1 MPIIMDL
8 LNTLGVSAHISS
20 KWTSTLISTR
30 PLTLLAITSALLASY
45 PILKL
50 FYALFLSH
58 TIYTHFHPLRRL
70 PRIKERPSLL
80 LGANQVILDSPPGQ
94 AERRWL
100 DTHDTT
106 VIVYPGFLGTHSV
119 YVADPTAI
127 HHLFGP
133 GHGAYEKSEI
143 RQRILRVLL
152 GQGLVTATSKQ
163 AVKQRRIIVPALQT
177 RNLERLAPVF
187 QDACEGMVGVVK
199 ENLLA
204 AQNQKEAEGTG
215 RKPMITGGNQHED
228 KGDKGEMTVL
238 DLGDVLWA
246 CSLDIIGKAG
256 FGYDFHAVQSAR
268 RRVSTTGTTD
278 TINTGHTNSNSN
290 SNSVLDEKNLSTYTA
305 NNATNTT
312 TVIPPQN
319 RLARAFDDAM
329 EATLKP
335 STFDRLVTLVAAV
348 LFPVFTMLPITKA
361 NRECVKARKLMD
373 HVAGGILDQRLDAVE
388 EAGLK
393 EKADFEGDQKDLLGV
408 LVRANRATD
417 LKPDQRLTRPELLG
431 QLTTFLVAG
440 HETTAAAAAWLLYY
454 LSLYPDIQARVYEE
468 VKELD
473 RKVASEGEGREG
485 GRPTWR
491 EMAELPLLRA
501 CFFEASRLQP
511 SLPVTHR
518 DAVEDDVIPLSRPL
532 RASDNGEP
540 IESMFVPKGTVLT
553 IGIAAINRS
562 TDIWGADAN
571 EFKPDRW
578 FDLEA
583 DKHAPPLKTW
593 SFMMGPRTCP
603 GWRYAQVQVMCIIS
617 SMLREFELHYAG
629 LELQAQMAKIIA
641 GRPIVKDQA
650 DVGSQLPIG
659 LTFRN
664 KDKSG

>member
-1 MPIIMDL
+1 MDL
-8 LNTLGVSAHISS
+8 LNTLGVSTHISS
-20 KWTSTLISTR
+20 KWSSTLASTLASTS
-30 PLTLLAITSALLASY
+30 PLTVLAITLALLASY

-50 FYALFLSH
+50 FYALFISH

-70 PRIKERPSLL
+70 PRIKSRPSLL

-94 AERRWL
+94 AERKWL
-100 DTHDTT
+100 DDHDTT

-177 RNLERLAPVF
+177 KNLERLAPVF
-187 QDACEGMVGVVK
+187 QDACEGMVDVVR
-199 ENLLA
+199 ENLIA
-204 AQNQKEAEGTG
+204 AQKETG
-215 RKPMITGGNQHED
+215 KQ
-228 KGDKGEMTVL
+228 EMTVL

-268 RRVSTTGTTD
+268 RRVPTTGTT
-278 TINTGHTNSNSN
+278 TTNTSCHNNTST
-290 SNSVLDEKNLSTYTA
+290 NSVLDEKNLSTA
-305 NNATNTT
+305 NTTNTT
-312 TVIPPQN
+312 TMIPPQN

-373 HVAGGILDQRLDAVE
+373 HVAGGILDQRLNAVE

-473 RKVASEGEGREG
+473 KKLASEGREG

-518 DAVEDDVIPLSRPL
+518 DAVEDDVIPLSR
-532 RASDNGEP
+532 REFSSDGN
-540 IESMFVPKGTVLT
+540 IFVSTFCGTV
-553 IGIAAINRS
+553 G
-562 TDIWGADAN
+562 
-571 EFKPDRW
+571 
-578 FDLEA
+578 
-583 DKHAPPLKTW
+583 
-593 SFMMGPRTCP
+593 
-603 GWRYAQVQVMCIIS
+603 
-617 SMLREFELHYAG
+617 
-629 LELQAQMAKIIA
+629 
-641 GRPIVKDQA
+641 
-650 DVGSQLPIG
+650 
-659 LTFRN
+659 
-664 KDKSG
+664 

>member
-1 MPIIMDL
+1 MDL
-8 LNTLGVSAHISS
+8 LNTLGVSTHVSS
-20 KWTSTLISTR
+20 QWTSTLASTS
-30 PLTLLAITSALLASY
+30 PLTIIAIALALLASY

-50 FYALFLSH
+50 LYALFLSH

-70 PRIKERPSLL
+70 PRIKSRPSLL

-94 AERRWL
+94 AERKWL
-100 DTHDTT
+100 DDHDTT

-177 RNLERLAPVF
+177 KNLERLAPVF
-187 QDACEGMVGVVK
+187 QDACEGMVDVVR
-199 ENLLA
+199 ENLIA
-204 AQNQKEAEGTG
+204 AQKETG
-215 RKPMITGGNQHED
+215 KQ
-228 KGDKGEMTVL
+228 EMTVL

-268 RRVSTTGTTD
+268 RRVPITATGNTTTTD
-278 TINTGHTNSNSN
+278 T
-290 SNSVLDEKNLSTYTA
+290 VLDEKNL
-305 NNATNTT
+305 ATNTT
-312 TVIPPQN
+312 NTANTVIPPQN

-473 RKVASEGEGREG
+473 RKVASEGEAREE

-518 DAVEDDVIPLSRPL
+518 DAVEDDVIPLSR
-532 RASDNGEP
+532 
-540 IESMFVPKGTVLT
+540 
-553 IGIAAINRS
+553 
-562 TDIWGADAN
+562 
-571 EFKPDRW
+571 
-578 FDLEA
+578 
-583 DKHAPPLKTW
+583 
-593 SFMMGPRTCP
+593 
-603 GWRYAQVQVMCIIS
+603 
-617 SMLREFELHYAG
+617 REFSVTG
-629 LELQAQMAKIIA
+629 
-641 GRPIVKDQA
+641 GRLLCRV
-650 DVGSQLPIG
+650 VG
-659 LTFRN
+659 R
-664 KDKSG
+664 

>member
-1 MPIIMDL
+1 MDL
-8 LNTLGVSAHISS
+8 LNTLGVSTHISS
-20 KWTSTLISTR
+20 KWTPTLTPTLASTS
-30 PLTLLAITSALLASY
+30 PLTVLAITLALLASY

-50 FYALFLSH
+50 FYALFISH

-70 PRIKERPSLL
+70 PRIKSRPSLL

-94 AERRWL
+94 AERKWL
-100 DTHDTT
+100 DDHDTT

-177 RNLERLAPVF
+177 KNLERLAPVF
-187 QDACEGMVGVVK
+187 QDACQGMVDVVR
-199 ENLLA
+199 ENLISA
-204 AQNQKEAEGTG
+204 EAEGTG
-215 RKPMITGGNQHED
+215 RKAKTDGKGN
-228 KGDKGEMTVL
+228 KEMTVL

-268 RRVSTTGTTD
+268 RRVPTTGTTG
-278 TINTGHTNSNSN
+278 TTNT
-290 SNSVLDEKNLSTYTA
+290 NSVLDEKNLSTA
-305 NNATNTT
+305 NTTTNTT
-312 TVIPPQN
+312 IPPQN

-473 RKVASEGEGREG
+473 RKVASEADSGKRDGLAEGA
-485 GRPTWR
+485 RPTWR

-518 DAVEDDVIPLSRPL
+518 DAVEDDVIPLSR
-532 RASDNGEP
+532 REFSSDGN
-540 IESMFVPKGTVLT
+540 IFVSTFCGTV
-553 IGIAAINRS
+553 G
-562 TDIWGADAN
+562 
-571 EFKPDRW
+571 
-578 FDLEA
+578 
-583 DKHAPPLKTW
+583 
-593 SFMMGPRTCP
+593 
-603 GWRYAQVQVMCIIS
+603 
-617 SMLREFELHYAG
+617 
-629 LELQAQMAKIIA
+629 
-641 GRPIVKDQA
+641 
-650 DVGSQLPIG
+650 
-659 LTFRN
+659 
-664 KDKSG
+664 